1 MLKEL
6 MKERLNLAADEIY
19 KLFEVTIEDYEEKLN
34 RSREEHERRESE
46 LVDAVAELRV
56 RLLKRIKQDEALQLI
71 KKEKE
76 ELECSTQNDHFP
88 PLLEA
93 PPTEENNDNATAFLP
108 EYEENLPS
116 EPESLFAPL
125 SEADFKSSGS
135 SETYDS
141 DDDDRH
147 VARKDARRAAAM
159 TIRKDAA
166 VPSTGETHQLVQSG
180 HLGQIVTVTFENGQ
194 EEDDNAKPRR
204 DFDDFNCPQCE
215 KTFYS
220 KKGLKNHMSTHA
232 PEVKIAPPAA
242 RKYFLKDFIK
252 QEDDDDEFAVPSNLC
267 DGVEA
272 KKKAQNVKD
281 TDFQC
286 SVCQQ
291 IFESKTALKGHLRQ
305 HTNEPTL
312 TCQFCEQKFTRKHN
326 LKKHLRLHMPDKDS
340 WRNQFKIQDSI
351 CPQCG
356 KMFDNGSKMLH
367 HMAKCKR
374 LACKICGKRFSRKH
388 NLMNHTM
395 QKHNG
400 ENATENPASA
410 DGPSSSKSYRRGQNG
425 EERRSGLDAGEC
437 SGVDGGAEE
446 RRQLILKTKMETIGP
461 LPEMIDTKRHAYQA
475 QFKVQAINHAM
486 EHGNRAAAREFHV
499 NESMIRNWRKQEN
512 KLRRAKKQK
521 LSFRGHKARWPELE
535 TQLEQWILDV
545 RAVGR
550 NVSTVTIRLRA
561 KALAEEL
568 KIQHFQGGPSWCFRF
583 MKRHHLSIKTWN
595 SVPQILAADG
605 AEKMADFR
613 SSCAKKINDKLM
625 QPHNITNMDEVPL
638 TFDIPVK
645 NGTATLAIRKT
656 VSFTVVLGCHANGQ
670 KLPPMVIF
678 KQKTPLQE
686 VFPDGVVVKTNQN
699 GWMDQD
705 KMRDWLRQVYV
716 ERPDGSPS
724 LLICDSMPG
733 HLSVEVANHV
743 MDMNSELVVI
753 PRGLTKE
760 LQPLDIGVKRAFKA
774 KLRAKWE
781 HWMIGGEH
789 GFMDK
794 RVSYATI
801 CQWIVAAWANVSA
814 GSVLRAFAK
823 AAIVGVEPNGNGSDS
838 DDEEK
843 EPGVFDES
851 FAQLFNSDTE
861 NEDFDGFGWG
871 DDDDDEDVSTL

>member
-1 MLKEL
+1 MSTKR
-6 MKERLNLAADEIY
+6 KSYSAAF
-19 KLFEVTIEDYEEKLN
+19 KLQVVNYANENSNRAAGKTFGVSEKLVRDWRKAEVSLNAMDKSKKAN
-34 RSREEHERRESE
+34 RGNKARWPQLEKQLSAWLMEQLSAGIFLSTAQLRIQAAEVAREMNITEFAGGPSWCYRFMHRNHLCLEKVTLLRCPGAASDLQSE
-46 LVDAVAELRV
+46 DHNF
-56 RLLKRIKQDEALQLI
+56 RIKQDEALQLI

-446 RRQLILKTKMETIGP
+446 RRQLILKTKMETIGRSKAGP
-461 LPEMIDTKRHAYQA
+461 PTSDSDRDLAQRVSSSSSQRKKKAKVNKKKSVKKGRIRPPRIPQA
-475 QFKVQAINHAM
+475 EAVPPPPAVWKPAA
-486 EHGNRAAAREFHV
+486 NR
-499 NESMIRNWRKQEN
+499 
-512 KLRRAKKQK
+512 
-521 LSFRGHKARWPELE
+521 
-535 TQLEQWILDV
+535 
-545 RAVGR
+545 
-550 NVSTVTIRLRA
+550 
-561 KALAEEL
+561 
-568 KIQHFQGGPSWCFRF
+568 C
-583 MKRHHLSIKTWN
+583 
-595 SVPQILAADG
+595 
-605 AEKMADFR
+605 
-613 SSCAKKINDKLM
+613 
-625 QPHNITNMDEVPL
+625 
-638 TFDIPVK
+638 
-645 NGTATLAIRKT
+645 
-656 VSFTVVLGCHANGQ
+656 
-670 KLPPMVIF
+670 
-678 KQKTPLQE
+678 
-686 VFPDGVVVKTNQN
+686 
-699 GWMDQD
+699 
-705 KMRDWLRQVYV
+705 
-716 ERPDGSPS
+716 
-724 LLICDSMPG
+724 LICDKTYVS
-733 HLSVEVANHV
+733 
-743 MDMNSELVVI
+743 
-753 PRGLTKE
+753 
-760 LQPLDIGVKRAFKA
+760 
-774 KLRAKWE
+774 
-781 HWMIGGEH
+781 IGGLRRH
-789 GFMDK
+789 MVKHTGSKAFACCVCDK
-794 RVSYATI
+794 RFGLQEYLTRHMMTHSARRCPICGERFATRV
-801 CQWIVAAWANVSA
+801 QMEVHLGTHDRPPEN
-814 GSVLRAFAK
+814 K
-823 AAIVGVEPNGNGSDS
+823 
-838 DDEEK
+838 DDEERNGDQS
-843 EPGVFDES
+843 P
-851 FAQLFNSDTE
+851 SDKT
-861 NEDFDGFGWG
+861 
-871 DDDDDEDVSTL
+871 